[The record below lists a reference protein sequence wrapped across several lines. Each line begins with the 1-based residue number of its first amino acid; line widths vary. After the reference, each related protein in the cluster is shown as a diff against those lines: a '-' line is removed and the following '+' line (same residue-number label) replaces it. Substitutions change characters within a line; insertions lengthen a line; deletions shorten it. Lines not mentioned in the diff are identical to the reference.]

1 MTISNHN
8 HHVFIRCLC
17 MLPFLCFYT
26 IQLPLVNGLT
36 QRIPRSW
43 SSASY
48 SRSSK
53 SLDLRSVSK
62 LNPQVTRVQ
71 RGDQGPDE
79 TGDHADNIQILNSV
93 ATSSINR
100 IDQLRGPNV
109 CRSSGQSTCCSG
121 WSQRGRSGLCLV
133 PICNQGSCGQ
143 NGRCIK
149 PGLCMCEGGNISP
162 RCRNSNGNQSYNS
175 SQLGLY
181 LSQCY
186 LSQTIIILRNIDKIR
201 SVCLMWEYP
210 QLAKQM

>member
-1 MTISNHN
+1 MTISKRNQ
-8 HHVFIRCLC
+8 HVFICCLC
-17 MLPFLCFYT
+17 TLLFLCFYN

-53 SLDLRSVSK
+53 SLALRSVPK
-62 LNPQVTRVQ
+62 LNLQVTRVQ
-71 RGDQGPDE
+71 RGDQGPDD
-79 TGDHADNIQILNSV
+79 TGDHVDNIQIINSV
-93 ATSSINR
+93 ASSSFNR

-143 NGRCIK
+143 KGRCIK

-162 RCRNSNGNQSYNS
+162 RCRNSNGNNS
-175 SQLGLY
+175 NNSLQLGL
-181 LSQCY
+181 
-186 LSQTIIILRNIDKIR
+186 
-201 SVCLMWEYP
+201 
-210 QLAKQM
+210 